1 MEIIQL
7 QNRLSQNRVSNVM
20 AVRKVLLWPLVCVW
34 WSIIM
39 YYICYKTH
47 QNLPL
52 TKNHQY
58 VLLVELTQPE
68 NPALISSKSPLYQKH
83 PQELLKL
90 CCQDSEM
97 LVCCDCVLVTHR
109 SYNYSYVD
117 EVSEKEKANLTAI
130 TLYEIEQML
139 ISTSQTTDEVA
150 REGSK

>member
-1 MEIIQL
+1 
-7 QNRLSQNRVSNVM
+7 
-20 AVRKVLLWPLVCVW
+20 
-34 WSIIM
+34 
-39 YYICYKTH
+39 
-47 QNLPL
+47 
-52 TKNHQY
+52 
-58 VLLVELTQPE
+58 
-68 NPALISSKSPLYQKH
+68 
-83 PQELLKL
+83 
-90 CCQDSEM
+90 M

>member
-1 MEIIQL
+1 MWWGII
-7 QNRLSQNRVSNVM
+7 
-20 AVRKVLLWPLVCVW
+20 
-34 WSIIM
+34 IGT
-39 YYICYKTH
+39 ICYKTH

-68 NPALISSKSPLYQKH
+68 NPALISSKSPLCQKH

-90 CCQDSEM
+90 CCQESEM

-109 SYNYSYVD
+109 SYNCSYVD